1 MDQPLKLLVLPF
13 DRTGQ
18 AETRPG
24 KSSFLSA
31 WLLADVEF
39 LWSVGG

>member
-1 MDQPLKLLVLPF
+1 LKLLVLPF

-24 KSSFLSA
+24 QIQLPFCL
-31 WLLADVEF
+31 VI
-39 LWSVGG
+39 GRC